1 MRDFRT
7 IKAWHK
13 AHTLAME
20 IYRATRGYPTDERFA
35 LISQTQRAAISIP
48 ANIAEGC
55 GHDSERELARYCQIA
70 SGSASE
76 LEYLLLAARD
86 LEYISEGTHQTLD
99 TSVNEVKRMLNAFVK
114 TLKADG

>member
-1 MRDFRT
+1 MRDFHS

-13 AHTLAME
+13 AHSLALDV
-20 IYRATRGYPTDERFA
+20 YRATREYPADERFA
-35 LISQTQRAAISIP
+35 LISQSQRAAISIP

-55 GHDSERELARYCQIA
+55 GRDTERELARYCQIA
-70 SGSASE
+70 SGSACE

-86 LEYISEGTHQTLD
+86 LNYISEDTHRTLD

-114 TLKADG
+114 SLRANR